1 MILQPALHH
10 QNQLRGVKQWWD
22 DEGWFGKQDAK
33 VRREVREACSDLLQ
47 PHLAL
52 CKCPLMLLTL
62 ELMFCTRAGCGKVI
76 ECGRAYSCFLL
87 IYFYLSCNTNNKTYH
102 TVLFF

>member
-1 MILQPALHH
+1 MKVMSSVSTPQR
-10 QNQLRGVKQWWD
+10 QLVEVKQWWD

-62 ELMFCTRAGCGKVI
+62 ELMFCTKAGCGKVM
-76 ECGRAYSCFLL
+76 
-87 IYFYLSCNTNNKTYH
+87 
-102 TVLFF
+102 